1 MRRKKRRAPRGW
13 IKRGDRFYFNFTE
26 AGKRIRDVIR
36 NASTPQEADTEVM
49 RRRLAIREGRDGA
62 PDKAMK
68 LDEFL
73 DTIFLPASK
82 LRNRTYYLETRF
94 AELFRN
100 CEHFKSKTVA
110 EITPFLIEKFLQH
123 RREGITNRGGQRS
136 AGSVNR
142 ELSALSSILGV
153 AVECGLI
160 TSNPCSMVKPLP
172 NYGKERKAITP
183 EQEELI
189 LSSLTGTFA
198 RLRPLVILGTYT
210 GLRRGEMLKLR
221 WSDVNFD
228 TCRIRIRA
236 EISKNKKED
245 YVDMNSIV
253 LETLKP
259 MREGAPANGLVFS
272 GKGYSPT
279 YVTHCFSELC
289 DKLKLDGV
297 ELSDITLHC
306 LRHTFSTRLKDNN
319 ENPFVI
325 RDRMRHAKIATTEIY
340 TNATSGEGQE
350 AVRRLE
356 KYAKWRASD
365 TNLPH
370 NEGQSD

>member
-26 AGKRIRDVIR
+26 CGKRIRDVIR
-36 NASTPQEADTEVM
+36 DANTPEEADTAVM
-49 RRRLAIREGRDGA
+49 KRRLAIREGRDGA

-73 DTIFLPASK
+73 DTIFLPLSEM
-82 LRNRTYYLETRF
+82 RNRTYYLETRF

-100 CEHFKSKTVA
+100 CEYFKNKTVA
-110 EITPFLIEKFLQH
+110 EITPLLIEKFLQH
-123 RREGITNRGGQRS
+123 RAKGITNRGRLRS

-153 AVECGLI
+153 AVKSGLI
-160 TSNPCSMVKPLP
+160 AENPCSKVKPLP
-172 NYGKERKAITP
+172 YYGKERKPITS

-189 LSSLTGTFA
+189 LSNLTGTFA
-198 RLRPLVILGTYT
+198 RLRPLVILGLYT

-221 WSDVNFD
+221 WSDVNFE
-228 TCRIRIRA
+228 TRKIRVRA
-236 EISKNKKED
+236 EVSKNKKEG
-245 YVDMNSIV
+245 YVNMNSIV
-253 LETLKP
+253 VEALKP
-259 MREGAPANGLVFS
+259 MCEGAPTNGLVFS
-272 GKGYSPT
+272 GKGYAPT

-289 DKLKLDGV
+289 DRLKLDGV
-297 ELSDITLHC
+297 ELSDVTLHC

-325 RDRMRHAKIATTEIY
+325 RDMNRHSKISMTEIY
-340 TNATSGEGQE
+340 THSTSGEGQE
-350 AVRRLE
+350 AVQRLE
-356 KYAKWRASD
+356 KYAKWRTPD
-365 TNLPH
+365 TNLSQ
-370 NEGQSD
+370 NKGQSE

>member
-1 MRRKKRRAPRGW
+1 MKRKKRRAPRGW
-13 IKRGDRFYFNFTE
+13 IKRGKRFYFNFTE

-36 NASTPQEADTEVM
+36 DASTPEEADTKVM

-73 DTIFLPASK
+73 DTIYLPLSK
-82 LRNRTYYLETRF
+82 MRKRTHYLETRF

-100 CEHFKSKTVA
+100 CKQFKDKTVA
-110 EITPFLIEKFLQH
+110 EITPLLIEKFLQH
-123 RREGITNRGGQRS
+123 RREGLTNRGSQRS
-136 AGSVNR
+136 AGSCNR
-142 ELSALSSILGV
+142 ELSALSGILGV
-153 AVECGLI
+153 AVKSGLI
-160 TSNPCSMVKPLP
+160 AANPCSMVKPLP
-172 NYGKERKAITP
+172 NYGKRDRTITS
-183 EQEELI
+183 EEEGLI
-189 LSSLTGTFA
+189 LSNLTGTFA
-198 RLRPLVILGTYT
+198 RLRPLFILSLYT

-221 WSDVNFD
+221 WSDVNFE
-228 TCRIRIRA
+228 TRRIRIRA
-236 EISKNKKED
+236 EVSKNKKED

-253 LETLKP
+253 IETLKP
-259 MREGAPANGLVFS
+259 MRDGAPANGLVFS
-272 GKGYSPT
+272 GKGYAPT

-289 DKLKLDGV
+289 DRLKLNGV
-297 ELSDITLHC
+297 ELNDVTLHC

-325 RDRMRHAKIATTEIY
+325 RDRMRHAKISTTEIY
-340 TNATSGEGQE
+340 THSTSGEGQE

-356 KYAKWRASD
+356 KYAKWRSSD
-365 TNLPH
+365 TNLSH